1 MSKYTTE
8 VRFICES
15 AYEEDAFRK
24 EPKNIDNIVNSG
36 IKRCFMEKEVD
47 GESVILVPQF
57 EIYKASHL
65 MPLCGKI
72 LRHYYFREIGFETVE
87 QWKVYLINR
96 MREIMPYYN
105 ELYKSAELEFN
116 PFEDTNYVRIGAK
129 NDEGKT
135 DKKRGKTESNIN
147 MSNNSES
154 GDFNEDNTGSQNRI
168 GVNNENS
175 EDSTNDER
183 LYSETPQSGL
193 SDVREGNYLTDA
205 TINNGKRESN
215 NNRVNQEESELTNN
229 RQNQYSSTK
238 DSVNQGERKEDED
251 ENIENLL
258 NSLWNESITGKTGNT
273 SYSKMLMEFRKSIL
287 NIDSMIIDELKD
299 LFMLLW

>member
-15 AYEEDAFRK
+15 AYTEDTFRK
-24 EPKNIDNIVNSG
+24 EPKSIDNIVNSG

-57 EIYKASHL
+57 EIYKASHF

-87 QWKVYLINR
+87 QWKVFLINR

-154 GDFNEDNTGSQNRI
+154 GDFNEDNTGTQNRS
-168 GVNNENS
+168 GMNTENS
-175 EDSTNDER
+175 EDTTNDER
-183 LYSETPQSGL
+183 LFSETPQSGL
-193 SDVREGNYLTDA
+193 TDVREGNYLTDA
-205 TINNGKRESN
+205 TINNGKRESIA
-215 NNRVNQEESELTNN
+215 NRINQEENNLTNN
-229 RQNQYSSTK
+229 RQNQYSSKK
-238 DSVNQGERKEDED
+238 DSMNQGEKTEDEN

-258 NSLWNESITGKTGNT
+258 NSLWNESITGKTGNA
-273 SYSKMLMEFRKSIL
+273 SYSKLLMEFRKSII